1 MDEFQKALDS
11 LNNSNLNLLRQ
22 IEDYRESLKRLSR
35 VEDKQYEALSEISKS
50 LEEAIEAIVELG

>member
-1 MDEFQKALDS
+1 VDEFQKALDS